1 VNPSISKQLEN
12 CLFSK
17 VFDYCQKIYA
27 PKPEKIK
34 KIMNFCQKI
43 TSLVDSSATKKELK
57 NKVVTVFEKEE
68 NLKDKL
74 IKCFDNI
81 SK

>member
-1 VNPSISKQLEN
+1 
-12 CLFSK
+12 
-17 VFDYCQKIYA
+17 
-27 PKPEKIK
+27 
-34 KIMNFCQKI
+34 MNFCQKI